1 MEKHKTCSFIGH
13 REIDENNKLK
23 QKIKECIEDLI
34 IKCNVQTFLFGSRSN
49 FNNLC
54 HEIVTE
60 LKEKYPSIKRVC
72 YTCKSEGCTLESEKR
87 EYEKLYSNFFRREVH
102 LIAYEEEFEHKTKY
116 TAGKAS
122 YIERNQ
128 AMISDSDFCVFYY
141 NEKYVPSTK
150 TKSGTKIAYEFALR
164 KKKKVINLYEWKKG

>member
-60 LKEKYPSIKRVC
+60 LKEKYPSIKRIC

-128 AMISDSDFCVFYY
+128 AMISDSDFCVLF
-141 NEKYVPSTK
+141 E
-150 TKSGTKIAYEFALR
+150 L
-164 KKKKVINLYEWKKG
+164 